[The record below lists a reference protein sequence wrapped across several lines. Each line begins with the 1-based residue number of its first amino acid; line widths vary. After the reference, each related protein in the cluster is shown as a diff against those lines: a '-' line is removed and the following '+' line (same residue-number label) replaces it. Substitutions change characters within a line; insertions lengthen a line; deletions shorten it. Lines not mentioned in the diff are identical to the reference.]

1 MRRHLL
7 VDPLLLKL
15 LVISASLP
23 SLSDEVPYTL
33 SHHIDARYIVDA
45 L

>member
-23 SLSDEVPYTL
+23 SPNDEVPYTL
-33 SHHIDARYIVDA
+33 SHRIDARYIA
-45 L
+45 SAP